1 MIRRALAG
9 FQPTSTSESCYYN
22 QAMLVSTHTMTG
34 MNNLLN
40 ELNREEREALGSKT
54 DKVEL
59 GVGVCRV
66 LETETRD

>member
-1 MIRRALAG
+1 
-9 FQPTSTSESCYYN
+9 
-22 QAMLVSTHTMTG
+22 MLVSTHTMTG
-34 MNNLLN
+34 MNDLLN

-59 GVGVCRV
+59 GVGGCRV